1 MNKPI
6 LASFFLVALTASL
19 QLSAKD
25 EPAGKAPAPSPGGDT
40 TIVTVN
46 GQEIPLDLFRQ
57 FFAERA
63 GQTRDPDTPAFQNL
77 VFNEFVNLMVTA
89 QDAEKLGLEKDKQ
102 FELALEVQRLQ
113 LLSSLAI
120 QNAAKTRTPSDE
132 DLQKAYDERYGKEKR
147 LEYKARHILVKTEDE
162 AKKLIKELEGGA
174 DFTELAKQNSIGPTG
189 KDGGKLPWFGTG
201 QMVQPFTDATAA
213 LKPGEYTKA
222 PVQTQFGW
230 HVILLEETRESEP
243 PELSKVKD
251 ELAIGLQRKT
261 LTSYVTELRDKADIE
276 LNKDLIKVSEGGE
289 AKLDATKKVD
299 ATK

>member
-6 LASFFLVALTASL
+6 FVFFFFVALTASL

-25 EPAGKAPAPSPGGDT
+25 ERTGKAPAASPSGDT

-63 GQTRDPDTPAFQNL
+63 SQTRDPDAAAFQNL

-89 QDAEKLGLEKDKQ
+89 QDAEKLGLDKNKQ

-132 DLQKAYDERYGKEKR
+132 DLKKAYEERYGKEKR
-147 LEYKARHILVKTEDE
+147 LEYKARHILVKTEEE

-174 DFTELAKQNSIGPTG
+174 DFTELAKQHSIGPTG

-243 PELSKVKD
+243 PELDKVKD
-251 ELAIGLQRKT
+251 ELTMGLQRKT

-276 LNKDLIKVSEGGE
+276 LNNDLIKVTEGGE
-289 AKLDATKKVD
+289 AKLDATK
-299 ATK
+299 